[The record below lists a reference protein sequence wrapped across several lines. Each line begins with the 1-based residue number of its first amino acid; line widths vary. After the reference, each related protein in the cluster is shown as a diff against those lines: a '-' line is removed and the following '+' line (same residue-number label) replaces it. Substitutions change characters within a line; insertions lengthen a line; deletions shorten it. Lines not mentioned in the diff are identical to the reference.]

1 MFCPGESWM
10 AIPVQPWNV
19 YLLLVQTCYC
29 IHGFRFNVHVYTNLV
44 YTCFDRIPLQCACVE
59 PDYAYDLVHEIHGKE
74 NEGTSVDNA
83 VFVHLYAQWLCS
95 LMPLGASRC
104 CSERDV

>member
-1 MFCPGESWM
+1 M
-10 AIPVQPWNV
+10 
-19 YLLLVQTCYC
+19 
-29 IHGFRFNVHVYTNLV
+29 LV
-44 YTCFDRIPLQCACVE
+44 YTKLVCACVDKIPPQCAACVE

-83 VFVHLYAQWLCS
+83 VFVNLYAQWLCS

>member
-1 MFCPGESWM
+1 MDGDSL
-10 AIPVQPWNV
+10 ANLKD
-19 YLLLVQTCYC
+19 YLLRVKACFC
-29 IHGFRFNVHVYTNLV
+29 KFGFRFNVLV
-44 YTCFDRIPLQCACVE
+44 HTKPVCACVDKIPPQCAACVE

-74 NEGTSVDNA
+74 SEGTSIDNA